1 MQRLL
6 FLIFTGLFSTGAA
19 QEIELSI
26 SSDRTTYRVNDI
38 VTITLEVAT
47 SGNVNL
53 PEPTLSPVKE
63 LKRLPGQSSSG
74 QSISIVNGSYRV
86 STTQTHTYLATET
99 GSLKVG
105 PATVV
110 FKGKTVQS
118 NSLALKIVPADAK
131 LGSETGQDLDEL
143 VFIKASANK
152 TTPVVGEPVY
162 IRYRLYFRTRINNPR
177 QVQDFTVSGALTD
190 DVNTGV
196 PNQRPQNEVVGGI
209 TYSAVNIREIV
220 IYPQQAGPLE
230 IKPLVLTVQAARPR
244 KNNRQSVFDDF
255 LLDPF
260 QEYTQLSVSSNSL
273 KLAVK
278 STGPLPADYTGFV
291 GDISGKRTV
300 SRQTA
305 EVNQPVSVIMT
316 FEGTGNFKNF
326 LPPKLSF
333 GSQVEVYPPKETT
346 KMNAGVRGG
355 SGTWSVEYILIPRYS
370 GDISIPSVNWSWWD
384 SEAGKV
390 KTETFPAV
398 TIPVTGGSG
407 TSGIPSG
414 ERVDFRTIGK
424 DISFIR
430 TGSVW
435 SETASLR
442 FSPHQWAVPLFF
454 ILWGTFGLAFLFLRR
469 SDRLRSDY
477 KTFAHRHAEKFAR
490 KSLEKARKLAET
502 TDTREV
508 LGEIHRV
515 ISQFIAHKLK
525 IGETAWTT
533 SEVIQLL
540 TSQQM
545 PPDQLTRVSA
555 YLQKLNEYRFAPVQ
569 AITESKE
576 ELIGHAEIIL
586 ADLSAFWS

>member
-1 MQRLL
+1 MRLIL
-6 FLIFTGLFSTGAA
+6 FLLVSSLFTGLRA
-19 QEIELSI
+19 QEIELAI
-26 SSDRTTYRVNDI
+26 STDRTTYRVNDI
-38 VTITLEVAT
+38 VTVTLEVAT

-53 PEPTLSPVKE
+53 PEPTLSPVQG

-99 GSLKVG
+99 GTLKVG

-118 NSLALKIVPADAK
+118 NLLTLKIVAADAK
-131 LGSETGQDLDEL
+131 LGSETGQEQDEL
-143 VFIKASANK
+143 VFIKATANK
-152 TTPVVGEPVY
+152 TNPVVGEPVY
-162 IRYRLYFRTRINNPR
+162 IKYRLYFRTRINNPR
-177 QVQDFTVSGALTD
+177 QVQDFTISGALTD

-209 TYSAVNIREIV
+209 TYSAVNIRELV
-220 IYPQQAGPLE
+220 IYPQQPGLLE

-244 KNNRQSVFDDF
+244 KNNRSSVFDDF
-255 LLDPF
+255 LMDPF
-260 QEYTQLSVSSNSL
+260 QEYTQISVSSNSL
-273 KLAVK
+273 KLTVRP
-278 STGPLPADYTGFV
+278 TGPLPADYTGFV
-291 GDISGKRTV
+291 GDITGKRTV

-305 EVNQPVSVIMT
+305 EVNQPVSVFMT

-333 GSQVEVYPPKETT
+333 GSQVEAYPPKETT

-355 SGTWSVEYILIPRYS
+355 TGTWSIEYIIIPRYS
-370 GDISIPSVNWSWWD
+370 GDINLPAVSWSWWD
-384 SEAGKV
+384 SGSDKV
-390 KTETFPAV
+390 KTQTFPAI
-398 TIPVTGGSG
+398 TIPVTGGAAANG
-407 TSGIPSG
+407 LPTG
-414 ERVDFRTIGK
+414 ESIDFRTIGK

-430 TGSVW
+430 TESDW
-435 SETASLR
+435 SEASGFR
-442 FSPHQWAVPLFF
+442 KSPHQWAIP
-454 ILWGTFGLAFLFLRR
+454 AFLMMWAIFGMAFVWLRR
-469 SDRLRSDY
+469 SDRLRADY
-477 KTFAHRHAEKFAR
+477 KSFAHRHAEKFAR

-525 IGETAWTT
+525 IGETAWTA

-540 TSQQM
+540 SSQNM
-545 PPDQLTRVSA
+545 PPEQLSRVSA
-555 YLQKLNEYRFAPVQ
+555 YLHKLNEYRFAPVQ

-576 ELIGHAEIIL
+576 ELIKHAEIIL